1 MKQAIG
7 SYLAILAC
15 GSISQIAFAEDFTP
29 AMQVLGMEVG
39 DTNALYLRMSSD
51 TKCGSPLAV
60 VGKAQA
66 YYKDMLK
73 VALVACSAGKDI
85 RVLISSCDVQKRAV
99 IVRMVLGTV

>member
-1 MKQAIG
+1 MP
-7 SYLAILAC
+7 
-15 GSISQIAFAEDFTP
+15 AEDFTP

-39 DTNALYLRMSSD
+39 DTNALYLRMSGD

-60 VGKAQA
+60 VEKAQP

-73 VALVACSAGKDI
+73 MALVAYSAGKDI
-85 RVLISSCDVQKRAV
+85 RVFISSCDVQKRAV